1 MPNVLHFGWTS
12 GLQQAP
18 LFWAVVI
25 IYGTCTCTSPFV
37 DLKSNC
43 KPVCY
48 NKLFW
53 EVNNFFNIRWIN
65 PGMYLFTVVDL
76 QLWHHSGQ
84 AFTEE
89 SKIKLIIHVHN
100 MCTKKIKISLLYV
113 INVLQKWKI
122 IARRTMQSLSTVN
135 FNQNWVCV
143 WSMYM
148 TVETFS

>member
-1 MPNVLHFGWTS
+1 
-12 GLQQAP
+12 
-18 LFWAVVI
+18 
-25 IYGTCTCTSPFV
+25 
-37 DLKSNC
+37 
-43 KPVCY
+43 
-48 NKLFW
+48 
-53 EVNNFFNIRWIN
+53 
-65 PGMYLFTVVDL
+65 
-76 QLWHHSGQ
+76 
-84 AFTEE
+84 
-89 SKIKLIIHVHN
+89 